1 MGKFGLRRK
10 TFRFA
15 TVLLS
20 AALLVSLIRRS
31 GVSRVVDQVGAVG
44 WGLALVVALGGIA
57 YLAKTLAWRL
67 TFLSDL
73 RDVSFAR
80 TFGLRLAS
88 EAIGSFGLPGQ
99 VLGETARVYLLG
111 AALPVANR
119 ISSVTIDRVL
129 YIMTAGLVCV
139 SGSLTAIS
147 LVSVSGT
154 WRLCALLFTGL
165 LLTFLV
171 LAAMAFRRRWPIFS
185 GAAHAI
191 ARLPW
196 SKSWLDG
203 KQSVID
209 SAERNVFT
217 FFHEN
222 PKAFWASLFLNL
234 ICHGMA
240 ILEAYLLLHFMGA
253 RAGFV
258 GAFIIEAFTK
268 LINVVGA
275 FNPGN
280 LGTYEAG
287 NMIVGR
293 LLGIGGAAGL
303 TLGLCRRARSQF
315 WKGVG
320 LLCLIGMSR
329 STQLARRNLPLRLNV
344 VEVS

>member
-1 MGKFGLRRK
+1 MGKFGWPSK
-10 TFRFA
+10 PFRFA

-20 AALLVSLIRRS
+20 VALLVSLIRRS
-31 GVSRVVDQVGAVG
+31 GVSRVVDQVGSVG

-99 VLGETARVYLLG
+99 ILGETTRVYFLG

-119 ISSVTIDRVL
+119 ISSVTLDRVL
-129 YIMTAGLVCV
+129 YIMTSGLVCV
-139 SGSLTAIS
+139 SGSLTAIFVLS
-147 LVSVSGT
+147 ISGT
-154 WRLCALLFTGL
+154 WRLCALFFTGL
-165 LLTFLV
+165 LLTVLV
-171 LAAMAFRRRWPIFS
+171 LTAMAFRRRWPIFS
-185 GAAHAI
+185 GPTHAI

-196 SKSWLDG
+196 SKSWLDR
-203 KQSVID
+203 KQSVIN

-222 PKAFWASLFLNL
+222 PKAFWASLSLNL

-240 ILEAYLLLHFMGA
+240 ILEVYLLLHSMGA

-258 GAFIIEAFTK
+258 WAFIIEAFTK

-280 LGTYEAG
+280 LGAYEAG

-293 LLGIGGAAGL
+293 LLGIGDAAGL

-315 WKGVG
+315 WKGIG

-329 STQLARRNLPLRLNV
+329 STQLARRNLPLRFNV
-344 VEVS
+344 FEVS